1 MRPLPIIAIA
11 GLLLLVIFA
20 KHEPLPTSTMASD
33 RIAESPPE
41 SSEAKAMKRLS
52 EMCTGTA
59 HFYRNWFSLARGS
72 AEVGTYSGG
81 YAVFVRDDEWK
92 PLASQDK
99 LEIANA
105 IACLAYQE
113 HGDLRAYIIGSQ
125 TSDILARANDG
136 EYWD

>member
-1 MRPLPIIAIA
+1 MRPIPIIVIA
-11 GLLLLVIFA
+11 GLLLLAIA
-20 KHEPLPTSTMASD
+20 DKHEPLPTSTMASD
-33 RIAESPPE
+33 RIADSTPE
-41 SSEAKAMKRLS
+41 SSEAKAVKRLN

-59 HFYRNWFSLARGS
+59 RFYRNWFSLAGGR
-72 AEVGTYSGG
+72 AEVGTYSRG

-92 PLASQDK
+92 PLPSKDK

-113 HGDLRAYIIGSQ
+113 HGDMRAYIIGSQ
-125 TSDILARANDG
+125 TSDILARANNG